1 MAAPWLGS
9 QDDDVA
15 VRRPYSS
22 VSALEVVWEL
32 GVFVS
37 VSRFPLET
45 LYLH

>member
-9 QDDDVA
+9 QDDVA

>member
-1 MAAPWLGS
+1 MAVPWVGS
-9 QDDDVA
+9 QDDVA
-15 VRRPYSS
+15 VRRPCSS

-37 VSRFPLET
+37 VSRFLLET